1 MASRVF
7 KATAAMIGT
16 LTKVLKFSI
25 NVEGLENI
33 SDRPT
38 LFVVNHFTR
47 METFIVPYV
56 LYKHTDK
63 ELRALADPGLFK
75 GLFGEYLK
83 RMGARSTREPL
94 RNRAIIGD
102 LVTGRHD
109 WVIFPEGVMVKSKK
123 VVHRGKLHIDHP
135 SRDGRPHTGAA
146 VLALKAARVRERFL
160 AACAAGNVEVM
171 KELGERY
178 DIAYDPCPDFQ
189 ELVITPVNIT
199 FYPMRPDENA
209 LSRLATSIKP
219 DMSERMIEELM
230 TEGSLLLK
238 DTDMTIYFSPPVEVQ
253 HYLARPLASLRKL
266 PMLGEVQRESVV
278 LSSQRWPLTKNFMKT
293 IYATTTINIDHL
305 FCIGLR
311 SLKSD
316 TIKIEDF
323 HRALYLSA
331 LTIRENGARRVHPS
345 LQNDLVK
352 LIADEP
358 HEPLENIYKLAVA
371 EHIVTREGDE
381 YRVAHRKMSQAISHA
396 DVRLHG
402 ITRVIAHEVE
412 PLSFVVKTMAH
423 YVNRPAEKLRQEI
436 VQRLA
441 GLDKQR
447 FEEDYK
453 FYYSKGQSK
462 SPSIGCPFFLRA
474 PASDTGILLCHGY
487 LAAPAEMRPLGEYLH
502 AAGYTVY
509 GARLQGFGT
518 GPEQLLDV
526 TWEDWLLSF
535 NRAYAILRNSC
546 KKVIL
551 GGFSAGALLVLLNA
565 ARKSEQ
571 IHALFCIDTALIL
584 MDRRA
589 CTLTPAML
597 GWNRFMKKLRIPAT
611 VSETIEN
618 KSETPEINYSLHYL
632 EGVGELCKL
641 ITACRDSLPNVE
653 APCLILHGSDDP
665 VADPQSSEVVYNK
678 ISSAIKQQVVVDADY
693 HNIVQRDGCDEVFET
708 ILKFLK
714 EQQAGK
720 RDMA

>member
-1 MASRVF
+1 MCS
-7 KATAAMIGT
+7 
-16 LTKVLKFSI
+16 
-25 NVEGLENI
+25 
-33 SDRPT
+33 SD
-38 LFVVNHFTR
+38 L
-47 METFIVPYV
+47 
-56 LYKHTDK
+56 
-63 ELRALADPGLFK
+63 
-75 GLFGEYLK
+75 
-83 RMGARSTREPL
+83 
-94 RNRAIIGD
+94 
-102 LVTGRHD
+102 
-109 WVIFPEGVMVKSKK
+109 
-123 VVHRGKLHIDHP
+123 
-135 SRDGRPHTGAA
+135 
-146 VLALKAARVRERFL
+146 
-160 AACAAGNVEVM
+160 
-171 KELGERY
+171 
-178 DIAYDPCPDFQ
+178 
-189 ELVITPVNIT
+189 
-199 FYPMRPDENA
+199 
-209 LSRLATSIKP
+209 
-219 DMSERMIEELM
+219 
-230 TEGSLLLK
+230 
-238 DTDMTIYFSPPVEVQ
+238 
-253 HYLARPLASLRKL
+253 
-266 PMLGEVQRESVV
+266 
-278 LSSQRWPLTKNFMKT
+278 
-293 IYATTTINIDHL
+293 
-305 FCIGLR
+305 
-311 SLKSD
+311 
-316 TIKIEDF
+316 
-323 HRALYLSA
+323 
-331 LTIRENGARRVHPS
+331 
-345 LQNDLVK
+345 
-352 LIADEP
+352 
-358 HEPLENIYKLAVA
+358 
-371 EHIVTREGDE
+371 
-381 YRVAHRKMSQAISHA
+381 
-396 DVRLHG
+396 
-402 ITRVIAHEVE
+402 
-412 PLSFVVKTMAH
+412 
-423 YVNRPAEKLRQEI
+423 
-436 VQRLA
+436 
-441 GLDKQR
+441 
-447 FEEDYK
+447 
-453 FYYSKGQSK
+453 
-462 SPSIGCPFFLRA
+462 LRA